1 MDGILNAS
9 RMMGALMHQLSI
21 TGENST
27 GLVPNDSRSL
37 DQSTFIEVDNS
48 FEQQEFALY
57 KVVDLTVLEKVYA
70 MRVIAWRTNMN
81 LPAGVAAWKD
91 SFDDSAQHWAI
102 MTGDVPIAA
111 ARITVHN
118 YPDEVP
124 DAEVYNGLIA
134 KVSSPIC
141 SFNRL
146 VVHPLYRGLGLSRR
160 LDQVRLAAAKT
171 LGCRSV
177 IITVSD
183 TRRARTIETYGFK
196 CVGDGI
202 PYPDGIIKGRRN
214 IVYVLLL

>member
-27 GLVPNDSRSL
+27 GLVPNNSRSL

-81 LPAGVAAWKD
+81 LPAGVAAGRVPPID
-91 SFDDSAQHWAI
+91 NSAQHWAI

-183 TRRARTIETYGFK
+183 TRRVAPLRHTDLSALAMEFP
-196 CVGDGI
+196 I
-202 PYPDGIIKGRRN
+202 PTE
-214 IVYVLLL
+214 